1 MKTRA
6 LFFLMAIF
14 FCGSLLAQETA
25 PPPPPSP
32 CQPPAGQGQGRT
44 RGQEGGQFRGI
55 AGQITEISG
64 DTITLKDM
72 NGNIVKVKTTADTR
86 FRKDFQTE
94 GKLSDFKVGDFI
106 IVRGEPTGDNQF
118 TAQGIMLRPAGMQ
131 GGQMMLS
138 GPGGPMNPADL
149 GKTFIIGEVLKID
162 GTTLTICRVD
172 RQEQQ
177 IEVDENTSFRKQ
189 RESITL
195 PDIKPGDTVMGRG
208 ALKDNVF
215 VAATLSVVDPAALQR
230 FQQMLGGPPPQPPQS
245 K

>member
-1 MKTRA
+1 
-6 LFFLMAIF
+6 MAVF
-14 FCGSLLAQETA
+14 SCAALLAQETA
-25 PPPPPSP
+25 PPPPPP
-32 CQPPAGQGQGRT
+32 QGQPAEGQKRGQG
-44 RGQEGGQFRGI
+44 GQGQFRGT
-55 AGQITEISG
+55 AGEITEISG
-64 DTITLKDM
+64 DTITLKAM
-72 NGNIVKVKTTADTR
+72 NGNIVKVKTNADTR

-106 IVRGEPTGDNQF
+106 VVRGEPSGDNQF
-118 TAQGIMLRPAGMQ
+118 TAQGVMLRPAGMQ
-131 GGQMMLS
+131 GGQMMMT
-138 GPGGPMNPADL
+138 GPGGPINPSDL
-149 GKTFIIGEVLKID
+149 GKTFIIGEVLKIE
-162 GTTLTICRVD
+162 GTTLTIRRVD

-215 VAATLSVVDPAALQR
+215 VAATLNVVDPQAMQR
-230 FQQMLGGPPPQPPQS
+230 IQQMLGGPPPPQSQPPQP